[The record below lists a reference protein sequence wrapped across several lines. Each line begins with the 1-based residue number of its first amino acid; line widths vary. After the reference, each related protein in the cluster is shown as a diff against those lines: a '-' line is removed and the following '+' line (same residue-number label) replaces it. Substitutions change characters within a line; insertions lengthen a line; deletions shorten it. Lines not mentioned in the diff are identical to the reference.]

1 VDIVGFCALRRIV
14 YNTARF
20 AGDAGLS
27 EINSSLA
34 GNAGIKEIE
43 MIKSVAASFALAS
56 LVVAAPALA
65 EPSMD
70 KYNRSC
76 AACHVSGV
84 AGAPKSHDVAAW
96 ESRMSKG
103 MDALVASVKNGLN
116 AMPPTGLCA
125 DCTDEEY
132 QELITYMST
141 AK

>member
-1 VDIVGFCALRRIV
+1 
-14 YNTARF
+14 
-20 AGDAGLS
+20 
-27 EINSSLA
+27 
-34 GNAGIKEIE
+34 
-43 MIKSVAASFALAS
+43 MIKSIAASIALAS
-56 LVVAAPALA
+56 LILVAPAFA
-65 EPSMD
+65 EPNMD

-96 ESRMSKG
+96 ESRVAKG

-125 DCTDEEY
+125 DCSDEEY
-132 QELITYMST
+132 QELITYMSS

>member
-1 VDIVGFCALRRIV
+1 
-14 YNTARF
+14 
-20 AGDAGLS
+20 
-27 EINSSLA
+27 
-34 GNAGIKEIE
+34 
-43 MIKSVAASFALAS
+43 MIKSIAASIALAS
-56 LVVAAPALA
+56 LILVAPAFA
-65 EPSMD
+65 EPDMD

-96 ESRMSKG
+96 ESRMAKG

-125 DCTDEEY
+125 DCSDEEY
-132 QELITYMST
+132 QELITYMAS

>member
-1 VDIVGFCALRRIV
+1 MNRWIKPIEEPVPGERR
-14 YNTARF
+14 
-20 AGDAGLS
+20 DEDLS
-27 EINSSLA
+27 INENQA
-34 GNAGIKEIE
+34 
-43 MIKSVAASFALAS
+43 
-56 LVVAAPALA
+56 
-65 EPSMD
+65 
-70 KYNRSC
+70 C

-103 MDALVASVKNGLN
+103 MDALVASVENGLN

-132 QELITYMST
+132 QELITYMAT